1 MAYIEDYN
9 NDWAMSETLYAI
21 KTKETLL
28 PRYLMH
34 CLYSPICRSQFDG
47 KISRGSVP
55 HLKVVDLLNVKIPL
69 LPLNEQARIVNI
81 LDKFDK
87 LTTSLA
93 EGIPAEQAAQQK
105 RYEYYRD
112 LLLTFDRKN
121 V

>member
-1 MAYIEDYN
+1 MAIVEEYN

-21 KTKETLL
+21 KVKDMLN

-34 CLYSPICRSQFDG
+34 CLYSPHCRSQFES

-55 HLKVVDLLNVKIPL
+55 HLKVVDLLNVKIPTPCL
-69 LPLNEQARIVNI
+69 AEQERLVVI

-87 LTTSLA
+87 LTTSLT

-105 RYEYYRD
+105 RYEYFRD
-112 LLLTFDRKN
+112 LLLTFDRKAE
-121 V
+121 